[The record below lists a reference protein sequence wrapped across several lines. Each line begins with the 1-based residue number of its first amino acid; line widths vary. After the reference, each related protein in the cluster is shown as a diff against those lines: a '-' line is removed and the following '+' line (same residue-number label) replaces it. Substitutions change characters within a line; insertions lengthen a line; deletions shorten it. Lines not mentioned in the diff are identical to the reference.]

1 MRWIVDSSLKFRF
14 IVIALAGAM
23 LYFGITELRD
33 MPVDVFPEF
42 APPRVEIQT
51 EGPGM
56 SASEVE
62 DLITI
67 PMEERLR
74 GTPRLDALRSKS
86 VEGLSSI
93 ELIFESGTDLLQSRQ
108 LVQERVQLAIPAL
121 PASAGLP
128 AMIQPLSATSR
139 VMKIGLTSDEL
150 SLMDMS
156 MIAYWTMRFRL
167 LQVSGVAN
175 VAIWGERV
183 KQLQVQVDPDLLRA
197 YDVSLNEVMQVTS
210 EALDF
215 GLLPYSTAA
224 KTRIDGFID
233 TPNQRLDI
241 QHVSPVFSPEEL
253 AQITVYDKKA
263 GDGEPL
269 RLGDLGEVVWDH
281 PPLIGDAVIN
291 DGPGLLLVVEK
302 FPWAN
307 TLDVTRGV
315 EAALDELRPGL
326 PGIEMDTGIFRP
338 ATFIEL
344 SIDNLSKALFIGSL
358 LVVLVLVL
366 FLFEWRVALISCV
379 AIPLS
384 LVAAGLVLDLRG
396 ATINVMVLAGLVI
409 AIGAVVDDAIIDVEN
424 IVRRLRQHRQQGS
437 DKSTAAI
444 ILDASLEVRSA
455 IIYATL
461 IEVVAVT
468 PVFFLGGLSGAFFQ
482 PLAFSYALA
491 VGASMVVAL
500 TVTPAMSLILL
511 RHAPLNRREPP
522 LVRWLH
528 RGYGAVLRPIV
539 QRPHTAFVAVG
550 IIVLAGG
557 AALPQLGQELLPS
570 FKERDFLMHWVTE
583 PGTSQ
588 PEMYRVTVQASREL
602 RTIPGV
608 QNFGAHI
615 GRAVA
620 ADEVVGINFTEN
632 WISVDPKADYDA
644 TVAAIQETVD
654 GYPGIFRDVQTY
666 LKERIREV
674 LTGSGEA
681 IIVRIYGPELDVL
694 RAEAAEVEQ
703 ALSGIEGLVD
713 LHTELQTDVPHIQV
727 EVDLVAAGRHG
738 LKPGDIRRAAATVM
752 AGIEVTDIHRDG
764 KVYDVMV
771 WSVPEARNSL
781 SSVRQLLID
790 TPSGGHVALGDVAD
804 VRVVATPNV
813 IQREASSRR
822 IDVEANV
829 RGRDL
834 GSVVGDV
841 KRALEED
848 VEFPLEYHAELLG
861 EFAERQAAQRRMITL
876 GAGAAVVIFVLLLA
890 AFGSFRL
897 ALLSFLTLPSA
908 LAGGVLAA
916 YVVGGVISL
925 GSLVGFLTVLGIA
938 ARNGIML
945 LNHYQHLE
953 EKEGEAFGPELVLRG
968 ARERITPILMT
979 ALTTGL
985 ALVPLAIAGNI
996 PGHEIE
1002 HPMAVV
1008 ILGGL
1013 VTSTVLNIFIVPP
1026 LYLLFGRRHGGG
1038 GVARQ
1043 RNTQRQYGS

>member
-1 MRWIVDSSLKFRF
+1 MMRWIVDSSLKLRF
-14 IVIALAGAM
+14 IVIALAAAM
-23 LYFGITELRD
+23 LYFGIAELRD
-33 MPVDVFPEF
+33 TPVDVFPEF

-67 PMEERLR
+67 PMEERLN
-74 GTPRLDALRSKS
+74 GTPKLDVMRSKS

-93 ELIFESGTDLLQSRQ
+93 ELIFDSGADLLRARQ
-108 LVQERVQLAIPAL
+108 LVSERVDLAIPAL

-139 VMKIGLTSDEL
+139 VMKIGLSSDEI
-150 SLMDMS
+150 SLIDMS

-167 LQVSGVAN
+167 LQVPGVAN

-183 KQLQVQVDPDLLRA
+183 KQLQVQVDPDLLREN
-197 YDVSLNEVMQVTS
+197 DVSLNEVMRVTS

-215 GLLPYSTAA
+215 GLLPYSNAA

-241 QHVSPVFSPEEL
+241 QHVSPVFEPEEL
-253 AQITVYDKKA
+253 AQITVYDRKRA
-263 GDGEPL
+263 DGEAL
-269 RLGDLGEVVWDH
+269 RLGDLSEVVWDH

-315 EAALDELRPGL
+315 EDALEELEPGL
-326 PGIEMDTGIFRP
+326 TGIDIDTGIFRP
-338 ATFIEL
+338 ATFIEQ
-344 SIDNLSKALFIGSL
+344 SINNLSRALIVGSI
-358 LVVLVLVL
+358 LVVLVLIM

-396 ATINVMVLAGLVI
+396 TTVNVMVLAGLVI

-424 IVRRLRQHRQQGS
+424 IVRRLRQHRQEGS
-437 DKSTAAI
+437 EKSTASI
-444 ILDASLEVRSA
+444 ILGASLEVRSA
-455 IIYATL
+455 IVYATL
-461 IEVVAVT
+461 IEVAAVT

-482 PLAFSYALA
+482 PLALSYALA

-511 RHAPLNRREPP
+511 SNAPLKGQDPP
-522 LVRWLH
+522 LVRVLH
-528 RGYGAVLRPIV
+528 RVYGAVLAPIIRRPY
-539 QRPHTAFVAVG
+539 TAFVAV
-550 IIVLAGG
+550 IVIVLAGG
-557 AALPQLGQELLPS
+557 AALPQLGQELLPE

-583 PGTSQ
+583 PGTSH
-588 PEMYRVTVQASREL
+588 PEMYRVTVQASVEL
-602 RTIPGV
+602 RSIPGV

-615 GRAVA
+615 GRAIA

-632 WISVDPKADYDA
+632 WVSIDPSVDYDT

-654 GYPGIFRDVQTY
+654 GYPGIRRDVQTY

-681 IIVRIYGPELDVL
+681 IVVRISGPELAVL
-694 RAEAAEVEQ
+694 RTEAAEVEE
-703 ALSGIEGLVD
+703 ALSGIDGLVD
-713 LHTELQTDVPHIQV
+713 LHTELQTDVPHIEV
-727 EVDLVAAGRHG
+727 EVDLSAAEQYG
-738 LKPGDIRRAAATVM
+738 LKPGDVRRAAATIM
-752 AGIEVTDIHRDG
+752 SGIEVSDIHRDG

-771 WSVPEARNSL
+771 WSVPEARSDL
-781 SSVRQLLID
+781 TSVRELLID
-790 TPSGGHVALGDVAD
+790 APSGGHVALGEVAS
-804 VRVVATPNV
+804 VRVVAAPNV
-813 IQREASSRR
+813 IQREDNSRR

-841 KRALEED
+841 ERALAG

-861 EFAERQAAQRRMITL
+861 EFAERQAAQRRMITI
-876 GAGAAVVIFVLLLA
+876 AVVAAAVIFGLLLA
-890 AFGSFRL
+890 SFGSWRL
-897 ALLSFLTLPSA
+897 AILSFLTLPSA
-908 LAGGVLAA
+908 LAGGLLAA
-916 YVVGGVISL
+916 YVGGGIISL

-953 EKEGEAFGPELVLRG
+953 EEEGVAFGPELVLRG
-968 ARERITPILMT
+968 ARERIAPILMT

-1002 HPMAVV
+1002 HPMAIV

-1013 VTSTVLNIFIVPP
+1013 VTSTVLNVLIVPP
-1026 LYLLFGRRHGGG
+1026 LYLMFGRRQRGGNIPQL
-1038 GVARQ
+1038 A
-1043 RNTQRQYGS
+1043 